1 MRKNTFYN
9 SNFGTFSVILSS
21 FQHFLGLILQILAL
35 RAIFLIILLFF
46 DRTPFAHTRFR
57 VKNAAK
63 NREEVI
69 RVELWGRGKNKDF
82 GQNIYHCWNRIQNK
96 IRSLQD
102 LIPLFSSGLW
112 SFIASDS
119 WNANFNQLSD
129 FLRIFVFSRTAFTW
143 NCIRSTS
150 LQKISNRPT
159 MSFQGRHWRKCLLI
173 ALCLSNQPCSF
184 LWLKRV
190 DSVFPM

>member
-1 MRKNTFYN
+1 MCIVSDIQRIRCISVCT
-9 SNFGTFSVILSS
+9 SVIYYHLRTNSS
-21 FQHFLGLILQILAL
+21 YKIVVWIQNHRVVSNVMISIWRQIK
-35 RAIFLIILLFF
+35 I
-46 DRTPFAHTRFR
+46 
-57 VKNAAK
+57 
-63 NREEVI
+63 
-69 RVELWGRGKNKDF
+69 WS
-82 GQNIYHCWNRIQNK
+82 RIQNK

-129 FLRIFVFSRTAFTW
+129 FLRIFVFSRTAFIW

-150 LQKISNRPT
+150 LPKISNKPT
-159 MSFQGRHWRKCLLI
+159 MSLQYRHWWKCLLI
-173 ALCLSNQPCSF
+173 APCLSNQPCSF
-184 LWLKRV
+184 VWLKSV